1 LFWNPGQL
9 LLSQD
14 DIEDDYGVL
23 IKLIKA
29 NKNTTITKLSDYSYF
44 DVQMYLENTVVV
56 VDEIIDN
63 LVKVRR

>member
-1 LFWNPGQL
+1 MFWNPGQL

-23 IKLIKA
+23 IKLINA

>member
-1 LFWNPGQL
+1 MFWNPGQL